1 MDDPHHGSST
11 PLLRGDA
18 PNLVPLGLG
27 EPQVA
32 IRPRGDAQRLAAKF
46 VPTPRGQGEHGIV
59 ATGGETLDAIPK
71 GQGEPQIAIGPG
83 RDAERPAKGNGELGD
98 KARSGDAPNLVDI
111 EFCEPEV
118 AIRPDRDALRQAA
131 RCGDEEFG
139 DAATGSETPDDVGPS
154 GEPQIAIRPGGDAE
168 RVAAARGDIE
178 LGDSAGCGPGGSA
191 AQAQQADTGNYSCEK
206 CSQVRPPFSTVHIA
220 SSFR

>member
-71 GQGEPQIAIGPG
+71 GQGEPQIAIRPG
-83 RDAERPAKGNGELGD
+83 SDLLRLA
-98 KARSGDAPNLVDI
+98 
-111 EFCEPEV
+111 
-118 AIRPDRDALRQAA
+118 AIR
-131 RCGDEEFG
+131 
-139 DAATGSETPDDVGPS
+139 GPAVLLW
-154 GEPQIAIRPGGDAE
+154 QR
-168 RVAAARGDIE
+168 E
-178 LGDSAGCGPGGSA
+178 LGDSPAGH
-191 AQAQQADTGNYSCEK
+191 DTPDL
-206 CSQVRPPFSTVHIA
+206 VRITLGEP
-220 SSFR
+220 